1 MERGKQNE
9 MKRLRLL
16 LPVMALL
23 LCLGGCGESE
33 DEGQFLEV
41 QDYSQE
47 EEGKVIKISNDL
59 LEFVMNADTTQFSV
73 TNKTTGQ
80 TWFSNPQTA
89 EEDTLSNGVNKTM
102 LSSTMIVKY
111 SDSKGQD
118 FTYDNYQYSIKN
130 KNYSVEVTKDDNGKE
145 NGVKV
150 LYTIGDVQK
159 TYMVPHAITEE
170 RMDKFCAGM
179 SESDSKKI
187 KNFYR
192 RVDINSLKAT
202 DDKDKLLEQYPD
214 LAETK
219 VYVMRDGQSDT
230 KLQMFQDLFEEAG
243 YTYEEYEY
251 DLSRTNV
258 STETGKAAFNIPVY
272 YRIEG
277 GELVVDVPME
287 EIVYYDNFPITYL
300 TTLPFFGAGGIDEQ
314 GYMFVPDGPGGII
327 NFNNGKISQAAYYNQ
342 VYGYDIGLTRDA
354 VVDDSKVSYPL
365 IGIAKDGGSFL
376 CAIESGSSYAIV
388 ESDVAGRMNG
398 FNSVKF
404 TYMMLH
410 GEDMDI
416 SGKSD
421 VTVRTYERDL
431 PKEKLSQRYLFID
444 SDDYVEM
451 ASEYREYLKRTF
463 PTLADSAEDKL
474 PFVVEMIGGVDNKDH
489 VFGVPVTKDL
499 PLTSYKAANNIMEE
513 LTESGVDNFTV
524 KYTGWSNG
532 GVHNS
537 SMKKVKLTKKL
548 GSKSNL
554 KDFIANA
561 NEKNINVY
569 MDANFQYVFKNKL
582 LFDGYS
588 VNRDTSKFVS
598 REVMQLSYYSPIFF
612 AELADEY
619 QYYVA
624 RPEYVMGNIDSVKDY
639 ITNLGTSNISFGD
652 ISRQLCGDYNYK
664 RRVSRE
670 ETMNMITGKY
680 KELAESGSMIMA
692 NSDNFYNVPYADIIT
707 GSVLSNKKYN
717 IVDETIPFYQIALHG
732 IVDYTAESL
741 NLSQDAEDTY
751 LKSAE
756 LGAGLYYTITDEPTS
771 ALQESKYTEFFATD
785 YALWKDSIVENYER
799 FSKDFEGTY
808 DEYIVGHEK
817 ISDNVYKT
825 EFSGGRTVIVN
836 YNYNPFNYDGAEIPA
851 RDYIVKGGT
860 K

>member
-159 TYMVPHAITEE
+159 TYLVPHAITEE

-808 DEYIVGHEK
+808 DEYIVDHEK